1 MKATIKNKNST
12 AVFYWTK
19 AILDII
25 NNNFRLLYPQIV
37 KKKSIYNVLLLNYKN
52 HIDRALVN
60 LWIFFFF
67 NFSVLIVVVWLTLR
81 ENNSHLQVTR
91 RQPYDGGFVQLRGDG
106 RRQRQHFGQFVK
118 FTVLLFPSSPCGRFG
133 FLLHVDAV
141 SLYPSLSERG
151 HSHQLCHW
159 LLSALTPFHC
169 RFLYQLKI

>member
-60 LWIFFFF
+60 L
-67 NFSVLIVVVWLTLR
+67 
-81 ENNSHLQVTR
+81 
-91 RQPYDGGFVQLRGDG
+91 
-106 RRQRQHFGQFVK
+106 
-118 FTVLLFPSSPCGRFG
+118 
-133 FLLHVDAV
+133 
-141 SLYPSLSERG
+141 
-151 HSHQLCHW
+151 
-159 LLSALTPFHC
+159 
-169 RFLYQLKI
+169 